1 MSDHYVKARE
11 IDRVEP
17 LAVEIEDSKSYNA
30 K

>member
-1 MSDHYVKARE
+1 VKARE